1 MSIGWII
8 FGIFTLGVLGIWA
21 IIFFFELEDAYQKWS
36 WPKVL
41 VVSTIIAIALLLIGQ
56 YFGL

>member
-8 FGIFTLGVLGIWA
+8 LGIFALGVLGILS
-21 IIFFFELEDAYQKWS
+21 IIFFIELEEAFAKWS

-41 VVSTIIAIALLLIGQ
+41 VVSTIIAIALLLIGKHV
-56 YFGL
+56 GL

>member
-8 FGIFTLGVLGIWA
+8 LGIFAVGVLGVWS
-21 IIFFFELEDAYQKWS
+21 IIFFFELEEAYAKWS

-41 VVSTIIAIALLLIGQ
+41 VVSIIIAIVFLLIGQ

>member
-8 FGIFTLGVLGIWA
+8 FGIFALGVLGIGA
-21 IIFFFELEDAYQKWS
+21 IIFFYYLEDKMSSLS
-36 WPKVL
+36 WPKL
-41 VVSTIIAIALLLIGQ
+41 LIVSTIIAIVLLLIGQ

>member
-8 FGIFTLGVLGIWA
+8 LGIFAVGVLGVWS
-21 IIFFFELEDAYQKWS
+21 IIFFFELEEAYAKWS

-41 VVSTIIAIALLLIGQ
+41 VVSIIIAIALLLIGQ

>member
-8 FGIFTLGVLGIWA
+8 FGIFAVGVLGVWS
-21 IIFFFELEDAYQKWS
+21 IIFFFELEEAYAKWS

-41 VVSTIIAIALLLIGQ
+41 VVSIIIAIALLLIGQ

>member
-8 FGIFTLGVLGIWA
+8 LGIFALGVLGIWS
-21 IIFFFELEDAYQKWS
+21 IIFFFELEEAYAKWS

-41 VVSTIIAIALLLIGQ
+41 VVSTIIAVALLLIGQ